1 MVAEVDLT
9 EDGGSRRLFLAIAGG
24 ALTSPPVPPPFNS
37 TDSIEPRAAFV
48 DVAPSIEPI
57 IDPYAGKGSST
68 GGGDDRNA
76 VPILRIEPNYPPRAL
91 QQGIEGYVD
100 LSFTITSVGTTSN
113 VEVTRSVP
121 PYVFDR
127 EAVRAVRRWRYN
139 PTLAQSSGI
148 ARTSESVRLEFEL
161 PRQGRR

>member
-1 MVAEVDLT
+1 MVAEVYLT
-9 EDGGSRRLFLAIAGG
+9 EDGGSRRLFSAIAGG
-24 ALTSPPVPPPFNS
+24 ALTSPPVLPPFNP
-37 TDSIEPRAAFV
+37 TDSIDPRAAFV
-48 DVAPSIEPI
+48 ASSIEPI
-57 IDPYAGKGSST
+57 IDPFAGKGSST
-68 GGGDDRNA
+68 ESSDDRNA
-76 VPILRIEPNYPPRAL
+76 VPSLRIEPNYPPRAL

-127 EAVRAVRRWRYN
+127 EAIRAVRRGRYN
-139 PTLAQSSGI
+139 PNLAQSSGI
-148 ARTSESVRLEFEL
+148 ARPSESVRLEFEL

>member
-24 ALTSPPVPPPFNS
+24 ALTSPPVPPPFNP
-37 TDSIEPRAAFV
+37 TDSIDPRAAFV

-68 GGGDDRNA
+68 GSGDDRNA

-100 LSFTITSVGTTSN
+100 LSITITSVGTTSN

-127 EAVRAVRRWRYN
+127 EAIRAVRRGRYN
-139 PTLAQSSGI
+139 PNLAQSSGI